1 MKCHHDGSIT
11 TMISKI
17 RKSALFKVHFFGPNA
32 LGNSFFLAHMKFKSK
47 ITYLGTGI
55 SRIHRQMTE
64 QWSFEVT
71 VKNVTEEQ
79 EEEEHGTSILFV

>member
-1 MKCHHDGSIT
+1 M
-11 TMISKI
+11 
-17 RKSALFKVHFFGPNA
+17 HFFGPNA
-32 LGNSFFLAHMKFKSK
+32 LGNSFFLAHVKFKSK

-71 VKNVTEEQ
+71 IKNVTNTA
-79 EEEEHGTSILFV
+79 GALFYLFRIEKRTFNCLEVLHTYP

>member
-1 MKCHHDGSIT
+1 M
-11 TMISKI
+11 
-17 RKSALFKVHFFGPNA
+17 HFFGPNA
-32 LGNSFFLAHMKFKSK
+32 LGNSFFLAHVKFKSK

-71 VKNVTEEQ
+71 VKNVTN
-79 EEEEHGTSILFV
+79 GAAARNFYFICLGRGGMLCVIYVV